1 MTLNSPKI
9 IEILEDKV
17 MPGSM
22 HLQGGENFSAGGIN
36 ELMLFTHVPKYQPGH
51 GTSTSSLYTERVNKV
66 VIVLQKVNK
75 VDYLVE

>member
-17 MPGSM
+17 IPGSM

-36 ELMLFTHVPKYQPGH
+36 ELMLFTHVPKYQPGSWYVNLEFIH
-51 GTSTSSLYTERVNKV
+51 TESK
-66 VIVLQKVNK
+66 QS
-75 VDYLVE
+75 

>member
-36 ELMLFTHVPKYQPGH
+36 ELMLFTHVPKYQPG
-51 GTSTSSLYTERVNKV
+51 SWYVN
-66 VIVLQKVNK
+66 L
-75 VDYLVE
+75 